1 MENTPTFHPLDYV
14 SVLRRRVW
22 WLTVPLVLAAVVGA
36 ALVMWLPRTYKTTAT
51 VGIALPTLSAE
62 LVTSASRVTPEDRL
76 RGFQQVLMSGQV
88 LERVA
93 REEGLDQGRS
103 LNQAVAYIRRGLAVD
118 TRRDAAVPAGSYEQF
133 FIAFTDSTPEMAQR
147 VANRIADVFIE
158 ESSRNREL
166 RAQDT
171 SAFIKKQLDDNQARL
186 DALEVR
192 LRGAKETFMG
202 ALPEQTNA
210 NVAMAT
216 GLQQQL
222 ETTANAIR
230 GEQDRLSV
238 IERQVDAM
246 KAGAPSDPS
255 SPAPPVGVS
264 EAAVRAVQLERELA
278 VALGLYTDKHPEIV
292 RLRDELATAR
302 TAAAADA
309 NRPEAD
315 RMASLSVDPSYRR
328 LLTDAEQVRLR
339 IRDLQRDEAQIRSR
353 IDMYRARVEAAPRVE
368 QQIATLQREYEL
380 ERQQFVELTTKLRNA
395 EMAES
400 LVRSRGSEQFAVLA
414 RAGFPTIPATPNTQ
428 RLMVVA
434 LLLGACLGAGLAL
447 GREYLDRS
455 VHDARAIN
463 DLDLPVLGEIPRIAN
478 A

>member
-14 SVLRRRVW
+14 SVLRRRIW

-51 VGIALPTLSAE
+51 VGVALPTLSAE

-76 RGFQQVLMSGQV
+76 RAIQQVLMSREV
-88 LERVA
+88 LERAA
-93 REEGLDQGRS
+93 REERLDQGRS
-103 LNQAVAYIRRGLAVD
+103 LSQAVAYVRRGLTVD
-118 TRRDAAVPAGSYEQF
+118 ARRDAAVPPGSYEQF
-133 FIAFTDSTPEMAQR
+133 FISFTDSTPEMAQR
-147 VANRIADVFIE
+147 VANRVADVFIE
-158 ESSRNREL
+158 ESSRTREM

-171 SAFIKKQLDDNQARL
+171 SAFIKKQLSDSQGRL
-186 DALEVR
+186 DGLETR
-192 LRGAKETFMG
+192 LRAAKETFMG
-202 ALPEQTNA
+202 ALPEQTNS

-238 IERQVDAM
+238 IERQIDAM
-246 KAGAPSDPS
+246 KGGSTTDGNTPA
-255 SPAPPVGVS
+255 PAPPVS
-264 EAAVRAVQLERELA
+264 AAAVRAVDLERELS
-278 VALGLYTDKHPEIV
+278 VALGIYTDKHPEIV
-292 RLRDELATAR
+292 RLREELATAR
-302 TAAAADA
+302 RAAAAEA
-309 NRPEAD
+309 NKPEAD
-315 RMASLSVDPSYRR
+315 RMASLRVDPAYRR
-328 LLTDAEQVRLR
+328 LLQDAEQVQLR
-339 IRDLQRDEAQIRSR
+339 IRDLQRDETQIRTR
-353 IDMYRARVEAAPRVE
+353 IEMYRSRVEAAPRVE
-368 QQIATLQREYEL
+368 QQIATMQREYDL

-395 EMAES
+395 EMAEN
-400 LVRSRGSEQFAVLA
+400 LVRSRGSEQFAVLN
-414 RAGFPTIPATPNTQ
+414 RAAVPTVPATPNTQ